1 MARGDTQSLGK
12 QSRPCGSVMPK
23 HHAIADASVAAAFTT
38 APTPTADPT
47 IAPTIA
53 PSTPA
58 AAGPGTPR
66 MPPSFLPLL
75 LALLPVLPL
84 HSHWGGGNALSLL
97 PLLPLYNC
105 WGRAGALSL
114 LPLLPL
120 LSLLRLPLHGRQ
132 AVPWTGDDA
141 LDGASGVTLRRPRLL
156 QLLLE
161 ELHCLLHVLLLLLLQ
176 LLLVLRG
183 VPIHLIWVNVH
194 GQHQLMEACHG
205 RDRLHEVGT

>member
-12 QSRPCGSVMPK
+12 QSRPCRSIMPK
-23 HHAIADASVAAAFTT
+23 HHAITDAPIVAA
-38 APTPTADPT
+38 PT
-47 IAPTIA
+47 IAPTTAAAPTIA
-53 PSTPA
+53 PTTPA
-58 AAGPGTPR
+58 AAGPGGPR

-75 LALLPVLPL
+75 LALPL

-97 PLLPLYNC
+97 PLLPLYSC

-114 LPLLPL
+114 L
-120 LSLLRLPLHGRQ
+120 RLPLRGRQ

-161 ELHCLLHVLLLLLLQ
+161 ELHRLLHVLLLLLLQ

-205 RDRLHEVGT
+205 RDGLHEVGR